1 MEQLRENSGLTV
13 ERFVGQASKQND
25 PGLSQDEQAE
35 ILRNFRDGDT
45 NALVATC
52 VAEEGLDI
60 PSVDLVIF
68 YEPIPSE
75 IRYIQRKGR
84 TGRKTA
90 GKAIILAA
98 NKTFDIAYLYASKR
112 RVEQMRK
119 ITQASTVNST
129 P

>member
-1 MEQLRENSGLTV
+1 MVEGQIKEHPNSKILIFTQYRDTASHLVEQLIENRGLIV
-13 ERFVGQASKQND
+13 ERFVGQASKQDD

-52 VAEEGLDI
+52 IAEEGLDI
-60 PSVDLVIF
+60 PSVDLVVF

-84 TGRKTA
+84 TRP
-90 GKAIILAA
+90 
-98 NKTFDIAYLYASKR
+98 NVF
-112 RVEQMRK
+112 Q
-119 ITQASTVNST
+119 
-129 P
+129 